1 MSIQELEEE
10 IRLLPREEQNRLAA
24 FLTTLR
30 LKENPESYEHQN
42 FVQWNRVREEF
53 LAPGQ

>member
-10 IRLLPREEQNRLAA
+10 IRLLPREEQDRLAA
-24 FLTTLR
+24 FLTALR
-30 LKENPESYEHQN
+30 LEENPESYEDQE
-42 FVQWNRVREEF
+42 FVLWDHVREEF